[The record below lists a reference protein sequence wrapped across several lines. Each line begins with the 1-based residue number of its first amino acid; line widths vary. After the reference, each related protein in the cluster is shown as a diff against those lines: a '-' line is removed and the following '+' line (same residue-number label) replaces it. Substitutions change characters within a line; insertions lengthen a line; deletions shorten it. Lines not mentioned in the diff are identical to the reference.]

1 MRPNRNKKH
10 KKVFVRKKISHN
22 VCTFANEKQKTM
34 PANKNAVTRYYIL
47 DMLLANRYHHYST
60 EDLCRLVNEELAE
73 MNQEPVSRRTIE
85 LDLNYIENEGPF
97 LAEIEHYQVDE
108 VSQKTLKTI
117 KKYCHRYADPS
128 FSIFTQKLKDDE
140 KHLLG
145 EAFTLLGQF
154 DGLPNLEGL
163 ERLRESLKVKTD
175 RQIVS
180 FTKNPLEGKNLL
192 GELFTAIS
200 QKQVLELHFHRFD
213 TPEEDR
219 MLVVYPYLLKEYN
232 RRWYLIAAAED
243 TGKLLNFPL
252 DRMDKFL
259 PLPSHRYKEYDG
271 DLNERF
277 EDIIGVTVIDGNPL
291 QTILFWV
298 SDYSK
303 DYVATKPLHES
314 QRPFRGEREKELRR
328 QYPKLEGGAFF
339 SIDCIENYELIREL
353 SSFGKDL
360 LVLSPAD
367 IQQKVRDHVASHF
380 QAYQSL

>member
-1 MRPNRNKKH
+1 
-10 KKVFVRKKISHN
+10 
-22 VCTFANEKQKTM
+22 M

-47 DMLLANRYHHYST
+47 DKLLANRYHNYST
-60 EDLCRLVNEELAE
+60 EDLVRLVNEELEELRPAKKE
-73 MNQEPVSRRTIE
+73 NWQVSRRTIE
-85 LDLNYIENEGPF
+85 LDLHYLEHESPF
-97 LAEIEHYQVDE
+97 AADILHYQVDDI
-108 VSQKTLKTI
+108 SQRTQKTI
-117 KKYCHRYADPS
+117 KKSCHRYADPS

-192 GELFTAIS
+192 GELFTVIS
-200 QKQVLELHFHRFD
+200 QKQVVELHYHRFD
-213 TPEEDR
+213 TPDEDR
-219 MLVVYPYLLKEYN
+219 HLIVHPYLLKEYN
-232 RRWYLIAAAED
+232 RRWYLIVAAD
-243 TGKLLNFPL
+243 NDGKILSFAL
-252 DRMDKFL
+252 DRIDKFV
-259 PLPSHRYKEYDG
+259 PLPSRSYKEYEG

-277 EDIIGVTVIDGNPL
+277 EDIIGVTLIDGNPL

-298 SDYSK
+298 SDFSK

-314 QRPFRGEREKELRR
+314 QRHYKEEREKELRQ
-328 QYPKLEGGAFF
+328 QYPKLDGGAFF

-367 IQQKVRDHVASHF
+367 IQLKVRDRVAAQF
-380 QAYQSL
+380 QAYQAL

>member
-1 MRPNRNKKH
+1 
-10 KKVFVRKKISHN
+10 
-22 VCTFANEKQKTM
+22 M

-47 DMLLANRYHHYST
+47 DKLLANRYHHYST

-97 LAEIEHYQVDE
+97 LAEIKHYQVDDI
-108 VSQKTLKTI
+108 SPRTLKTI
-117 KKYCHRYADPS
+117 KKSCHRYADPS
-128 FSIFTQKLKDDE
+128 FSIFTQKLTDDE

-145 EAFTLLGQF
+145 EAFSLIGQF
-154 DGLPNLEGL
+154 DGLHNLEGL
-163 ERLRESLKVKTD
+163 ERLRESLRVKTD

-180 FTKNPLEGKNLL
+180 ITENPLKDKNLL

-200 QKQVLELHFHRFD
+200 QKQVVEIHFHKFD
-213 TPEEDR
+213 TPEVDR
-219 MLVVYPYLLKEYN
+219 SVVVHPYLLKEYN

-243 TGKLLNFPL
+243 TGKLLSFAL
-252 DRMDKFL
+252 DRMDKFV
-259 PLPSHRYKEYDG
+259 PLPSRSYKEYDG
-271 DLNERF
+271 DLKERF
-277 EDIIGVTVIDGNPL
+277 EDIIGVTLIDGNPL

-314 QRPFRGEREKELRR
+314 QRPYRGESEIELRQ
-328 QYPKLEGGAFF
+328 QYPMLEGGAFF

-353 SSFGKDL
+353 TSFGADL
-360 LVLSPAD
+360 VVLSPNE
-367 IQQKVRDHVASHF
+367 IQEKVMDRISAMNKKYDC
-380 QAYQSL
+380 LRK

>member
-1 MRPNRNKKH
+1 
-10 KKVFVRKKISHN
+10 
-22 VCTFANEKQKTM
+22 M

-47 DMLLANRYHHYST
+47 DKLLANRYHHYST

-97 LAEIEHYQVDE
+97 MAEIKHYQVDDI
-108 VSQKTLKTI
+108 SPRTLKTI
-117 KKYCHRYADPS
+117 KKSCHRYADPS
-128 FSIFTQKLKDDE
+128 FSIFTQKLTDDE
-140 KHLLG
+140 KRLLG
-145 EAFTLLGQF
+145 EAFSLIGQF
-154 DGLPNLEGL
+154 DGLPDFEGL

-192 GELFTAIS
+192 GKLFTAIS
-200 QKQVLELHFHRFD
+200 QKQVVEIHFHKFD
-213 TPEEDR
+213 TPELNR
-219 MLVVYPYLLKEYN
+219 SMVVYPYLLKEYN

-243 TGKLLNFPL
+243 TGKLLSFAL
-252 DRMDKFL
+252 DRMDKFV
-259 PLPSHRYKEYDG
+259 PLPSRSYKEYDG

-277 EDIIGVTVIDGNPL
+277 EDIIGVTLIDGNPL

-298 SDYSK
+298 SDFSK

-314 QRPFRGEREKELRR
+314 QRPYRGESEIELRQ
-328 QYPKLEGGAFF
+328 QYPMLEGGAFF
-339 SIDCIENYELIREL
+339 SIDCMENYELIREL

-360 LVLSPAD
+360 LVLSPAN
-367 IQQKVRDHVASHF
+367 IQQKVCDRAASQI
-380 QAYQSL
+380 QAYQSLVN

>member
-1 MRPNRNKKH
+1 
-10 KKVFVRKKISHN
+10 
-22 VCTFANEKQKTM
+22 M

-47 DMLLANRYHHYST
+47 DKLLANRYHHYST
-60 EDLCRLVNEELAE
+60 EDLLRLVNEELAE

-97 LAEIEHYQVDE
+97 LAEIEHYQVDD
-108 VSQKTLKTI
+108 VSQRTLKTI
-117 KKYCHRYADPS
+117 KKSCHRYADPS
-128 FSIFTQKLKDDE
+128 FSIFTQKLTDDE

-192 GELFTAIS
+192 GELFKVIS
-200 QKQVLELHFHRFD
+200 QKQVVEIHFHKFD
-213 TPEEDR
+213 TPEVDR
-219 MLVVYPYLLKEYN
+219 SVVVYPYLLKEYN
-232 RRWYLIAAAED
+232 RRWYLIAAVED
-243 TGKLLNFPL
+243 TGKLLSFAL
-252 DRMDKFL
+252 DRMDKFV
-259 PLPSHRYKEYDG
+259 PLPARCYKEYDG

-277 EDIIGVTVIDGNPL
+277 EDIIGVTLIDGNPL
-291 QTILFWV
+291 QAILFWV

-314 QRPFRGEREKELRR
+314 QRHFRGEREIELRQ
-328 QYPKLEGGAFF
+328 QYPMLEGGAFF
-339 SIDCIENYELIREL
+339 SIDCMENYELIREL
-353 SSFGKDL
+353 TSFGADL
-360 LVLSPAD
+360 VVLSPNE
-367 IQQKVRDHVASHF
+367 IQEKVIDRISAMNKK
-380 QAYQSL
+380 YECLRK